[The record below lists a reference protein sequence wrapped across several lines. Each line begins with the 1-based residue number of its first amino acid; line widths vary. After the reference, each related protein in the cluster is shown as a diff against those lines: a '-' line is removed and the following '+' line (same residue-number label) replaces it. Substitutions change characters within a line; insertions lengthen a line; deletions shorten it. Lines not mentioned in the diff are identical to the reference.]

1 MSAHEG
7 REGWLADQHT
17 PSIPQHHQSAGVG
30 YAFVNSAPPTLPNPA
45 RGVKRALLRIVRAAQ
60 PISRADLA
68 RRMEVHRATV
78 SDIVRP
84 FLDSG
89 VLSEKIGT
97 TATPRMGRPPVA
109 LSLHARGN
117 AFVGVHLGVHQS
129 HVCLALADGTMLG
142 ESSFETP
149 SNPAEAL
156 ANIRAQIQMLKSKVP
171 NRAIH
176 LIGVSVPGPVDAAQ
190 RHLVYA
196 PHLGWR
202 DLDIAGALR
211 FKSGAISDTENN
223 GDYVPVVVENDAT
236 AAAIYEMRRQLRDYP
251 NESWHDFVLVRVGS
265 GIGVGLIH
273 EGAVYRGSGPG
284 RGLVGEFGHMT
295 VVADGMPC
303 VCGNRGCWECYA
315 SANSAVAFY
324 MGSRK
329 RGGAASSLNYLDI
342 VRRAEAGEARARHAL
357 EQVGKYLGIG
367 IANVITG
374 LGVSRVVVSGRI
386 VLGWAF
392 IERALHEEVDRSMVG
407 RLTSWSTIAGE
418 AVGSGLGGALEV
430 AFEEYLASLTTE
442 THAVA

>member
-1 MSAHEG
+1 M
-7 REGWLADQHT
+7 
-17 PSIPQHHQSAGVG
+17 
-30 YAFVNSAPPTLPNPA
+30 
-45 RGVKRALLRIVRAAQ
+45 
-60 PISRADLA
+60 
-68 RRMEVHRATV
+68 
-78 SDIVRP
+78 
-84 FLDSG
+84 
-89 VLSEKIGT
+89 LS
-97 TATPRMGRPPVA
+97 
-109 LSLHARGN
+109 
-117 AFVGVHLGVHQS
+117 
-129 HVCLALADGTMLG
+129 

-156 ANIRAQIQMLKSKVP
+156 ANIRAQIQILNGKVP

-190 RHLVYA
+190 RRLVYA

-211 FKSGAISDTENN
+211 FESGSSSGAESN
-223 GDYVPVVVENDAT
+223 GDYLPVVVENDAT

-251 NESWHDFVLVRVGS
+251 NEGWHDFVLVRVGS
-265 GIGVGLIH
+265 GIGVGLIQD
-273 EGAVYRGSGPG
+273 GTVYSGSGPG

-295 VVADGMPC
+295 VVADGIQC

-324 MGSRK
+324 MDSQK
-329 RGGAASSLNYLDI
+329 QGGAVISLNYLDI
-342 VRRAEAGEARARHAL
+342 VRRAEAGEARARHSL
-357 EQVGKYLGIG
+357 ERVGKYLGIG

-374 LGVSRVVVSGRI
+374 LGVSRVIVSGRI

-392 IERALHEEVDRSMVG
+392 IEHALHEAIDHSMVG
-407 RLTSWSTIAGE
+407 RLTRWSTSAGE
-418 AVGSGLGGALEV
+418 AAGSGLGGALEV